1 MKKLYFYIYTLLSIL
16 AILILILL
24 PFGIL
29 NEYNIIVDIMQYILV
44 LGAIYYMYV
53 VVQNKFW
60 FESIDQKKFYSD
72 IVTLVLAIYIITFN
86 Q

>member
-16 AILILILL
+16 AILSLILL

-44 LGAIYYMYV
+44 IAAIYYMYV
-53 VVQNKFW
+53 VIQNKFW
-60 FESIDQKKFYSD
+60 FESIDQKKFYAD
-72 IVTLVLAIYIITFN
+72 IFTLVLAIYIINFN